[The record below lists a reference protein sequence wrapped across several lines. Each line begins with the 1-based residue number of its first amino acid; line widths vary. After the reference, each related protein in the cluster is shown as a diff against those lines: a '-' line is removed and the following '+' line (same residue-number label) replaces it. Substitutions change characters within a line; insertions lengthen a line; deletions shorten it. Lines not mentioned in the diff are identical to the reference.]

1 MRNLRRR
8 LDSLERQTTD
18 GGSVLVFT
26 QINSGDERDSVME
39 EHDRK
44 VEKLK
49 QEGKDVLSFIYDF
62 SAR

>member
-1 MRNLRRR
+1 M
-8 LDSLERQTTD
+8 TD

-26 QINSGDERDSVME
+26 QINSEAERDAVME
-39 EHDRK
+39 DHERK

-62 SAR
+62 SSLGKMLGG